1 MKSRAAVFILFFL
14 AGCVAF
20 SAEEVKTLQLPAAG
34 IDTLEINSGA
44 GFLKVQ
50 GVEGLTSIEATGEI
64 YVRGVSKE
72 DMPKFI
78 SDHVKF
84 TMTKK
89 DGRAVLVSEVKEPS
103 IFSFRD
109 ARIDLTV
116 KMPTSL
122 SLTVDDG
129 SGSVEIGRVGG
140 NMSIED
146 GSGSIMVENVKGNLK
161 IEDGSGGIEVRDI
174 GGDVSIEDGSGS
186 ISVVNVKGSVTIDDG
201 SGSITIDGVEKDL
214 ILKDTGS
221 GGLNI
226 NNVKGR
232 VVK

>member
-1 MKSRAAVFILFFL
+1 MKSKAAALILFFL
-14 AGCVAF
+14 AGCAAF
-20 SAEEVKTLQLPAAG
+20 PAEEVKTLQLPAAG

-44 GFLKVQ
+44 GFLKVE

-84 TMTKK
+84 TLTKQN
-89 DGRAVLVSEVKEPS
+89 GRAVLVSNIKERG
-103 IFSFRD
+103 IFSFRE

-116 KMPTSL
+116 KMPPSL

-129 SGSVEIGRVGG
+129 SGSIEIGR
-140 NMSIED
+140 
-146 GSGSIMVENVKGNLK
+146 
-161 IEDGSGGIEVRDI
+161 I

-186 ISVVNVKGSVTIDDG
+186 ISVEGVKGNLEIEDGSGGIEVKDVGGDVSIDDGSGSISVVNVRGSVTIDDG
-201 SGSITIDGVEKDL
+201 SGSITVDGVEKDL

-226 NNVKGR
+226 HNVKGR

>member
-1 MKSRAAVFILFFL
+1 MKSKAAIIMLFFL
-14 AGCVAF
+14 AGCMAF
-20 SAEEVKTLQLPAAG
+20 PVEEVKTLQLPAAG

-44 GFLKVQ
+44 GFLKVET
-50 GVEGLTSIEATGEI
+50 VEGLTSIEASGEI
-64 YVRGVSKE
+64 YVRGVSIE

-84 TMTKK
+84 SLTKK
-89 DGRAVLVSEVKEPS
+89 NGRAVLVSDIEESS
-103 IFSFRD
+103 IFSFRN

-116 KMPTSL
+116 KIPASL
-122 SLTVDDG
+122 NLTVEDG
-129 SGSVEIGRVGG
+129 SGSITISKVGG
-140 NMSIED
+140 DLSIED
-146 GSGSIMVENVKGNLK
+146 GSGSILVEDVKGNLVV
-161 IEDGSGGIEVRDI
+161 EDGSGGIEIRDV

-186 ISVVNVKGSVTIDDG
+186 ISVVNVGGSVTVDDG

-221 GGLNI
+221 GSLNI
-226 NNVKGR
+226 KNVKGR